1 MEFNDFGLSD
11 TLLRA
16 VKELEFKEPTPIQ
29 EKVIYNL
36 LNDERDIVGLAQTGT
51 GKTAAFGLPLIE
63 RTNKSDKSVQSLVLC
78 PTRELCLQIT
88 RDMKDF
94 ARYVDNIRITPVYGG
109 ASIVQQIRDL
119 KRGSQIVVAT
129 PGRLLDLIRRGAAD
143 VSTISY
149 LILDEADLMLNM
161 GFKDE
166 LDAILQAL
174 PEQRRTVLLSA
185 TMPYEV
191 EKIAFN
197 YMKEPVELVAGER
210 NVGIDTVEHGYFMVH
225 SRDKYLALKR
235 IVDYNPDIYGIIFCR
250 TRISTQEIADKMIKD
265 GYNAEAL
272 HGDLTQAQREHV
284 MRKFR
289 EHDLQLLIATDIAA
303 RGLDVSDLTHI
314 IHYDL
319 PDELEIYTHRSGRT
333 GRAGKTGT
341 SLAIINLREK
351 SKLKRI
357 ERSVKRKIEERTVPS
372 GREICEKQLID
383 FMNRVK
389 SVDVDTES
397 IDSFMPVI
405 EEKFASLSREE
416 IIKRFVSLEFN
427 RFLSYYKN
435 TRDLSPVVRGSMEMQ
450 SGRRR
455 KKRHKFSGEKSAK
468 SQLRGQF
475 KGYAKGQKFNR
486 ASGFSYLQVNM
497 GKHDRMLPPQ
507 IIGLVNESTRN
518 RNIRLGKI
526 EIRADE
532 ARFQV
537 EDKHIADVYGALNGY
552 YYRGKKLRVTR
563 INKAKKAKK

>member
-1 MEFNDFGLSD
+1 MEFSDFGLSD
-11 TLLRA
+11 ALLRA
-16 VKELEFKEPTPIQ
+16 VDELEFKEPTPIQ

-63 RTNKSDKSVQSLVLC
+63 RTDAKDKSVQSLVLC

-94 ARYVDNIRITPVYGG
+94 ARYVDNVRITPVYGG

-119 KRGSQIVVAT
+119 KRGTQIIVAT
-129 PGRLLDLIRRGAAD
+129 PGRLLDLIRRNAAD
-143 VSTISY
+143 VGVISH

-166 LDAILQAL
+166 LDAILEAL
-174 PEQRRTVLLSA
+174 PEERRTVLLSA

-191 EKIAFN
+191 EKIAFK

-210 NVGIDTVEHGYFMVH
+210 NVGIDTVEHGYFIVH

-289 EHDLQLLIATDIAA
+289 EHDLQLLVATDIAA

-341 SLAIINLREK
+341 SLAIVNLREK

-357 ERSVKRKIEERTVPS
+357 ERSVKRKIEEKNVPT

-397 IDSFMPVI
+397 IESFMPVI

-416 IIKRFVSLEFN
+416 ILKRFVSLEFN

-435 TRDLSPVVRGSMEMQ
+435 TRDLSPVVRGGMEME

-455 KKRHKFSGEKSAK
+455 RKKHKFSGERSAK

-486 ASGFSYLQVNM
+486 ASGFSYLKVNM
-497 GKHDRMLPPQ
+497 GKHDKMLPPQ

-518 RNIRLGKI
+518 RNIKLGKI

-537 EDKHIADVYGALNGY
+537 ENNHIEEVYRALNGY
-552 YYRGKKLRVTR
+552 YYRGKKLHVTR
-563 INKAKKAKK
+563 IKK